1 MSALYSQIMHL
12 VEGDEVSYPD
22 DQLNELDRFLPNTD
36 TVSPTT
42 ITVFHAWLKPLQVR
56 LTRYGQLNLQG
67 DETLIKIPDDELN
80 PVGNARDQIVI
91 NSTTYRVLAVRLMSV
106 RTVWECL
113 CRQELV

>member
-1 MSALYSQIMHL
+1 MLSRLLARSLIGIVPEKL
-12 VEGDEVSYPD
+12 VARIT
-22 DQLNELDRFLPNTD
+22 LLPD

-80 PVGNARDQIVI
+80 PVGNGREIRPRDQIVI
-91 NSTTYRVLAVRLMSV
+91 HGTTYRVLAVRLMSV

-113 CRQELV
+113 CRKELV

>member
-1 MSALYSQIMHL
+1 MLSRLLARSLIGIVPEKL
-12 VEGDEVSYPD
+12 VARIT
-22 DQLNELDRFLPNTD
+22 LLPD

-80 PVGNARDQIVI
+80 PVGNGREIRPRDQIVI
-91 NSTTYRVLAVRLMSV
+91 NSTNYRVLAVRLMSV